1 MIPDKPQGVPA
12 RVLQEYLETLADCA
26 SAAPAQRQERLLL
39 SYAELQFHRK
49 GGSKCAVCGAAVRHV
64 VPVRAEREPGIVL
77 EYACLCNRCLQA
89 ERMLSA
95 RVVLSLGQ
103 SRVTYEG
110 TLPAQLPDLN

>member
-12 RVLQEYLETLADCA
+12 KVLQEYLETLADCA
-26 SAAPAQRQERLLL
+26 SVAPAQRLERLLL
-39 SYAELQFHRK
+39 SYAELQFQRK
-49 GGSKCAVCGAAVRHV
+49 GGSKCATCGATVRHV
-64 VPVRAEREPGIVL
+64 VAVRAEREPGIVL

-103 SRVTYEG
+103 ARVTYEG
-110 TLPAQLPDLN
+110 SLPAHLPDLN

>member
-12 RVLQEYLETLADCA
+12 KVLQEYLEALAECA
-26 SAAPAQRQERLLL
+26 SAAPAQRLERLLL
-39 SYAELQFHRK
+39 SYAELQFQRK
-49 GGSKCAVCGAAVRHV
+49 GGSKCAVCAATVRHV

-89 ERMLSA
+89 ERALSA

-103 SRVTYEG
+103 ARVTYHG
-110 TLPAQLPDLN
+110 DLPARLPDLN

>member
-12 RVLQEYLETLADCA
+12 KVLQEYLETLADCA
-26 SAAPAQRQERLLL
+26 GAAPAQRQERLLL
-39 SYAELQFHRK
+39 SYAELQFQRK

-64 VPVRAEREPGIVL
+64 VPVRAEREPGVVL
-77 EYACLCNRCLQA
+77 QYSCLCNRCLQA

-110 TLPAQLPDLN
+110 TLPAHLPDLN

>member
-12 RVLQEYLETLADCA
+12 KVLQEYLETLAGCA
-26 SAAPAQRQERLLL
+26 GAAPAERLERLLL

-49 GGSKCAVCGAAVRHV
+49 GGSKCAVCGTTVRHV

-89 ERMLSA
+89 ERALSA
-95 RVVLSLGQ
+95 RVVLSLGRAQ
-103 SRVTYEG
+103 VAYDG
-110 TLPAQLPDLN
+110 TLPTRLPDLN

>member
-12 RVLQEYLETLADCA
+12 KVLQEYLETLADCA
-26 SAAPAQRQERLLL
+26 GAAPAQRQERLLL

-49 GGSKCAVCGAAVRHV
+49 GGSKCAVCAAAVRHV
-64 VPVRAEREPGIVL
+64 VAVRAEREPGVVL

-103 SRVTYEG
+103 AQVTYQG
-110 TLPAQLPDLN
+110 SLPAHLPDLN